1 VVLIDEWIAYAR
13 QLWNRDDLA
22 AGSLDT
28 HMTFARSLT
37 KAAKSVR
44 NCLLVVSIPSSDSV
58 RDTGGEHSHE
68 IGGVGGVEALKRL
81 RAVVHRTDSPWQPAS
96 ADESFE
102 IVGRQLSKAIAPD
115 DLVHRDVTCRRASI
129 LAELGVPPRRA
140 MYLLG
145 HWDPKFTMRV
155 YQQVLN
161 MGGGAQDQLESALGC
176 TCEGAFVVLTGRWFE
191 D

>member
-1 VVLIDEWIAYAR
+1 VALIDEWIAYAR

-44 NCLLVVSIPSSDSV
+44 NCLLLVSIPSSDSA

-68 IGGVGGVEALKRL
+68 IGGVEALKRL

-102 IVGRQLSKAIAPD
+102 IVGRRLFKAIAP
-115 DLVHRDVTCRRASI
+115 TSSS
-129 LAELGVPPRRA
+129 
-140 MYLLG
+140 
-145 HWDPKFTMRV
+145 
-155 YQQVLN
+155 
-161 MGGGAQDQLESALGC
+161 SA
-176 TCEGAFVVLTGRWFE
+176 T
-191 D
+191 